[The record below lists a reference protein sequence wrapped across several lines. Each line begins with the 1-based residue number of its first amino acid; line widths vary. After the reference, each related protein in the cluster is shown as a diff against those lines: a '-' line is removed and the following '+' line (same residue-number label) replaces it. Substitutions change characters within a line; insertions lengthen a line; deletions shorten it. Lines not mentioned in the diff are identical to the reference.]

1 MNKGSFT
8 YNSNIVKD
16 EPWFLKSKIL
26 LVYSYNKRHYK
37 GELTN
42 SDSEPTNREYDA
54 RS

>member
-1 MNKGSFT
+1 MNQGSFK

-16 EPWFLKSKIL
+16 EPWFLKSYIL

-37 GELTN
+37 HELTK
-42 SDSEPTNREYDA
+42 SDSEPTIHEHDA